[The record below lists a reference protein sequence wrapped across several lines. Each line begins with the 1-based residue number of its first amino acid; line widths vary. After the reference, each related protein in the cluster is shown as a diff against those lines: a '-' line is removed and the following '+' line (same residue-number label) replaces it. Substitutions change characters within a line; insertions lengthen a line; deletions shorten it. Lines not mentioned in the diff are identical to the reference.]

1 MAVLVLQNW
10 KLQVL
15 ISLFSIVIIYH
26 TLPVLIYLIFVL
38 LAAIGGA
45 ALAVIYQPGQY
56 KRRDNETFPKPPA
69 PVSDVPLSKV
79 KPYPP
84 PALKQKLLSPRIDD
98 RLQEV
103 LRLTLDYHV
112 IPTYKLIGQD
122 HEAFFRSV
130 TPNIWS
136 VLLALLQRVGQVDTM
151 KLVSQD
157 MVQLLRGHFENFRGI
172 HYRDPVPLNKFPD
185 LNQFPYLE
193 NPEQELSFLR
203 QVCEVFLCVSLPRE
217 LLECTAVRVFVRE
230 YMVCSVLQPTIEM
243 ICDPDYINQKLLV
256 HLVKKEEAMEHGKK
270 PTTYK
275 YKDFEDFMSQI
286 KKCEDV
292 DDLHNL
298 RQQIIMDIIQAKAVY
313 KMKRSHTTGF
323 HGKQFPI
330 PIPAEKL
337 KILMGR
343 DLELYIRQ
351 LGTAKTSCD
360 RQLRKQGGGEEY
372 SEEAISILGTTT
384 DDSGGERPLGI
395 PFETIMKNEVAQI
408 FFVRFLEEC
417 GSSHYLI
424 FWLAAEKLQG
434 DTVTGFH
441 TSLSKL
447 YDDYLSPLSSELVHV
462 KPELLKPIQDFL
474 SRKHEDIDRCMR
486 HVEIVKKYIYD
497 DLQEGF
503 YQNFISSEH
512 FRDLMHQNSSAEG
525 AFNPLENIAYPFDSN
540 ADEESHHRKKLE
552 LLKTRLDVKDKELSL
567 MPAQVQT
574 SQSLSQRKR
583 ALKKDRFQLR
593 EEIKKLEHY
602 LDHTEEWFDTIGQWS
617 VEVHSVDL
625 KQDDKN
631 PLFVIIVHRP
641 ELAGKKLL
649 GNNSGVAGT
658 AGGGDDDSGSG
669 GGALPPQERVEEL
682 TQSIAW
688 QHRQQHHQQAQADG
702 GTTSGSTVDSDDT
715 WSEISSGSGG
725 SILQSRSGWVIGRHL
740 SEFTKLH
747 EKVAEICPNLQFPP
761 LSKWLNPFQRPDAAS
776 TYWQRYRA
784 ALQVYLCRVLKDERL
799 KECEEVFNFVSS
811 ASDNLRTKKPATQPE
826 KKNRFSLSNVP
837 VIQSFPGIRVKEGG
851 VPEEAAKEL
860 DSTAEYMYLLV
871 SEIFELD
878 HFSRVLR
885 KQFMEL
891 VQLTYGK
898 SIDREVQ
905 DTLNWLFSEPMLMFY
920 LDTFKNSL
928 WPDGKPGPPAPTR
941 SDEEKASTKE
951 EVRAKFLRS
960 SPQALQTILG
970 QRNCQIGMRKTF
982 ELLQDP
988 KGNKQL
994 FYALFEVLLY
1004 SLLPE
1009 LVQVELDDD
1018 TADWRDT

>member
-1 MAVLVLQNW
+1 MELLQNW
-10 KLQVL
+10 KLQVF

-26 TLPVLIYLIFVL
+26 TLPVLVYLIFVL
-38 LAAIGGA
+38 LAAVGGA
-45 ALAVIYQPGQY
+45 ALAVIHQPGHY
-56 KRRDNETFPKPPA
+56 KRRDNETFPKPPVS
-69 PVSDVPLSKV
+69 VSDVPLSKV

-84 PALKQKLLSPRIDD
+84 PSLKPKLLSPRIDD

-103 LRLTLDYHV
+103 LRFTLDYHV

-122 HEAFFRSV
+122 HDAFFRSI

-157 MVQLLRGHFENFRGI
+157 IVQLLRGHFENFRGI

-203 QVCEVFLCVSLPRE
+203 QVCEVFLCVTLPRE
-217 LLECTAVRVFVRE
+217 LLECTAVRVFMRE
-230 YMVCSVLQPTIEM
+230 YMVCSILQPTIEM

-256 HLVKKEEAMEHGKK
+256 YLTKKEEAMERGKK

-292 DDLHNL
+292 DDLQNL
-298 RQQIIMDIIQAKAVY
+298 RQQIITDIIQATAVY

-372 SEEAISILGTTT
+372 NEEPIPIIGTTVDEGT
-384 DDSGGERPLGI
+384 GERPLGI

-408 FFVRFLEEC
+408 FFIRFLEEC
-417 GSSHYLI
+417 QNSHLLI

-441 TSLSKL
+441 TSLGKL
-447 YDDYLSPLSSELVHV
+447 YDDYLSPLSSELVHA

-486 HVEIVKKYIYD
+486 HVEILKKSVYE
-497 DLQEGF
+497 DLWEGF
-503 YQNFISSEH
+503 YQNFICSEH
-512 FRDLMHQNSSAEG
+512 FRDLMHQNSSTEG
-525 AFNPLENIAYPFDSN
+525 AFNPLENITYPFDSH

-583 ALKKDRFQLR
+583 ALQKDRFQLR

-625 KQDDKN
+625 KQDEKN

-649 GNNSGVAGT
+649 GSDGF
-658 AGGGDDDSGSG
+658 
-669 GGALPPQERVEEL
+669 LPPQEGAEDF

-688 QHRQQHHQQAQADG
+688 QHQQQHQQAHADG
-702 GTTSGSTVDSDDT
+702 TSTVDSDDT

-761 LSKWLNPFQRPDAAS
+761 LPKWLNPFQRPDATS
-776 TYWQRYRA
+776 PYWQKYRA
-784 ALQVYLCRVLKDERL
+784 ALQVYLCCVLKDERL

-811 ASDNLRTKKPATQPE
+811 ASDNLRTKPAAPQPE

-837 VIQSFPGIRVKEGG
+837 VIQSFQRFSVKDS
-851 VPEEAAKEL
+851 VPEETAKDL

-905 DTLNWLFSEPMLMFY
+905 DTLNWLFSEPMLIFY

-928 WPDGKPGPPAPTR
+928 WPDGKPSPPAPTR
-941 SDEEKASTKE
+941 SDEEKAATKE
-951 EVRAKFLRS
+951 EVRVKLLRS

-1009 LVQVELDDD
+1009 LDQVELDDD
-1018 TADWRDT
+1018 SSDWRDT